1 MINTSAQHDESTGA
15 GSAGLRARKK
25 RATRQA
31 LQQAAIQL
39 FRERGPESVTVD
51 DICARGGVSPR
62 TFFNYFA
69 GKEEVLIPW
78 DPEVIACTPAQ
89 ITAQPTERT
98 PLDAAHSAVANAID
112 TAMAGP
118 TWRDQ
123 SLLLHDYP
131 DLIGKVATSS
141 RNLER
146 ALVEGLAERTGRDI
160 ADSYVR
166 LVAAASAAAMRTSIQ
181 GWHEAEPGS
190 NVHEFLDAA
199 FDSLRNGL
207 QNG

>member
-1 MINTSAQHDESTGA
+1 MTNTSAHHTDTTGA

-25 RATRQA
+25 RATRQG

-39 FRERGPESVTVD
+39 FRERDPESVTVD
-51 DICARGGVSPR
+51 DICTRSGVSPR

-89 ITAQPTERT
+89 ITAQPAERA
-98 PLDAAHSAVANAID
+98 PLEAAHNALANAID

-123 SLLLHDYP
+123 ALLLHDHP
-131 DLIGKVATSS
+131 ELIGKVARSS
-141 RNLER
+141 RNLEL
-146 ALVEGLAERTGRDI
+146 ALVEGLAERTGKDTS
-160 ADSYVR
+160 DDYVR

-181 GWHEAEPGS
+181 GWHEAEPGGD
-190 NVHEFLDAA
+190 VHEFLDAA
-199 FDSLRNGL
+199 FDNLRNGL
-207 QNG
+207 QAG

>member
-1 MINTSAQHDESTGA
+1 MTNTSAQHTGTSGA

-25 RATRQA
+25 RATRRA

-39 FRERGPESVTVD
+39 FRERGPESVTID

-89 ITAQPTERT
+89 ITAQPAERT
-98 PLDAAHSAVANAID
+98 PLEAAHSALANAID

-123 SLLLHDYP
+123 ALLLHDHP
-131 DLIGKVATSS
+131 ELIGKVAASS
-141 RNLER
+141 RNLEL
-146 ALVEGLAERTGRDI
+146 ALVDGLAERTGRDT

-181 GWHEAEPGS
+181 GWHEADPGTD
-190 NVHEFLDAA
+190 VHELLDTVFA
-199 FDSLRNGL
+199 DLRNGL
-207 QNG
+207 QDG